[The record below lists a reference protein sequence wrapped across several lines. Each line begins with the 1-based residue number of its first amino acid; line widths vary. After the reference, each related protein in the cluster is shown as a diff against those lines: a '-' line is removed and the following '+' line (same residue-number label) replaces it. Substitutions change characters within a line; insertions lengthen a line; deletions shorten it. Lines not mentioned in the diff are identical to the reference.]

1 MLGKILHRTKNDSTR
16 HPGRFAVVDVETTG
30 LFPRANDRVVEIAIV
45 QLDGGDISDEF
56 VTLINP
62 QRDVGPTRIH
72 GIAARDVLNAPTFG
86 EVAGDVVRRLTDRVF
101 VAHNA
106 RFDHDF
112 VAAEFA
118 RIGCQL
124 PSIPTLCTMQ
134 LACGGSLDSLCNH
147 FNIDRDRAH
156 SALDDAR
163 ATARLLEILLSR
175 IGSTGMR
182 PGDFV
187 RIQEGPS
194 VPWPNLVASGRS
206 HTRQRAAH
214 RQEPHYISRLV
225 ERLPPA
231 GTPTTAEN
239 HLEYVDLLNRV
250 LEDRKVVQAEADALV
265 EVATHWGLTKEQ
277 AVAIHTEYLAA
288 VVQTAL
294 EDGTVTEVERSDLNI
309 VAQLLGFDQAFI
321 AERLDALNTPPASQR
336 RLDVGRGQ
344 NQLRGLSVCFTGD
357 SCLMFRGESV
367 SRALAE
373 RLAVD
378 AGMLVKGS
386 VTKKLDLLVTV
397 DADSLSGKARKA
409 REYGTRVMAETVFW
423 QLVGVEMQ

>member
-1 MLGKILHRTKNDSTR
+1 
-16 HPGRFAVVDVETTG
+16 
-30 LFPRANDRVVEIAIV
+30 
-45 QLDGGDISDEF
+45 
-56 VTLINP
+56 
-62 QRDVGPTRIH
+62 
-72 GIAARDVLNAPTFG
+72 
-86 EVAGDVVRRLTDRVF
+86 
-101 VAHNA
+101 
-106 RFDHDF
+106 
-112 VAAEFA
+112 
-118 RIGCQL
+118 
-124 PSIPTLCTMQ
+124 
-134 LACGGSLDSLCNH
+134 
-147 FNIDRDRAH
+147 
-156 SALDDAR
+156 
-163 ATARLLEILLSR
+163 
-175 IGSTGMR
+175 
-182 PGDFV
+182 
-187 RIQEGPS
+187 
-194 VPWPNLVASGRS
+194 
-206 HTRQRAAH
+206 
-214 RQEPHYISRLV
+214 
-225 ERLPPA
+225 
-231 GTPTTAEN
+231 
-239 HLEYVDLLNRV
+239 LNRV